1 MNKSSLLI
9 MHRLS
14 SDKKVEVVEIVEEED
29 FKEAKVFNSPIAWL
43 NNHSFTQIS
52 EFQDQSNVNLGKNST
67 NTNLK
72 IQNGSNQPPPN
83 VKYVVLKSFCH

>member
-9 MHRLS
+9 MHRLF
-14 SDKKVEVVEIVEEED
+14 SDKEVEVVEIVEEED
-29 FKEAKVFNSPIAWL
+29 FKEDKVFNSPIAWL

-72 IQNGSNQPPPN
+72 IQNGSNQPSPN
-83 VKYVVLKSFCH
+83 VKSVVLKSFCH